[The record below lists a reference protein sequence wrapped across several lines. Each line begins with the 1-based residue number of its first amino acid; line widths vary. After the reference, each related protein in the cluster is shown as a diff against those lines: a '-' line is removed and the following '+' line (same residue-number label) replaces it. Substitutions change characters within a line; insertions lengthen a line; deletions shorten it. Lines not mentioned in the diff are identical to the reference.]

1 LKNFLATAVV
11 MTATLAATPTSHVHA
26 QTFTVLP
33 VERDSR
39 VAASERMAAFS
50 AVQSSR
56 VLGPSAQFEPVG
68 QLVHRLPEGQE
79 ALADCLEVDCA
90 ARLAREAGIDA
101 VLVVAVWPGD
111 DGRAMS
117 VAVTLVEP
125 GGATHEA
132 DADVGEAGV
141 ASAATNA
148 VVAAARRRTLGDGV
162 ELRVGSE
169 PEGALVLVDGTEVG
183 VTPYVGAFEAGD
195 HEVEVRLHGESEV
208 RDVVLEEDAV
218 EVDVSLGDAGGGGH
232 TEPYPEAQPRS
243 LGSIL
248 VPAGLVAGG
257 LTAGIV
263 AIASV
268 APGTSC
274 DGATCTR
281 PATGAVVGWSV
292 AAVVLLAAGVVT
304 WFVLDDS
311 VSEDEAMALGIGPTG
326 VQLRVPFSL

>member
-1 LKNFLATAVV
+1 LKNFVATAVV
-11 MTATLAATPTSHVHA
+11 VTALGAAMPASAARA

-33 VERDSR
+33 VERDAR
-39 VAASERMAAFS
+39 VSASERMAAFS
-50 AVQSSR
+50 AVQSAR

-68 QLVHRLPEGQE
+68 HLVHRLPEGQE

-101 VLVVAVWPGD
+101 VLVVAVWPAD
-111 DGRAMS
+111 DGRATS

-141 ASAATNA
+141 SSAATNA
-148 VVAAARRRTLGDGV
+148 VVAAARQRTLGDGV
-162 ELRVGSE
+162 ELRVQSA

-183 VTPYVGAFEAGD
+183 VTPYVGAYEAGD

-208 RDVVLEEDAV
+208 RQVVLDEDAV
-218 EVDVSLGDAGGGGH
+218 EVEVSLGGGDGNGH
-232 TEPYPEAQPRS
+232 TDPYPETQSRS
-243 LGSIL
+243 LVSIL
-248 VPAGLVAGG
+248 IPAGLVAGG
-257 LTAGIV
+257 LGAGIV

-274 DGATCTR
+274 EGATCTR
-281 PATGAVVGWSV
+281 PATGAVIGWSIAATLLV
-292 AAVVLLAAGVVT
+292 ASGVVA

-311 VSEDEAMALGIGPTG
+311 VGADQAMALGIGPGG
-326 VQLRVPFSL
+326 VRLRVPFTL